1 MDMDY
6 FFSEPTLPP
15 ELRAF
20 REKLKEH
27 QFSENIEWILNTP
40 VLLPARSFTD
50 SKGLAPALIT
60 SLKIKVIED
69 QRNIHYKPEQLLQLV
84 VCDKHSGTFDEA
96 VDKTSFN
103 VMYVIHNGKCVMDV
117 MIHYGMN
124 GRRRNYRVK
133 HICELTVHRFLDGK
147 WVTDLAKLTDFLQKQ
162 RYKNS

>member
-20 REKLKEH
+20 REKLREH

-50 SKGLAPALIT
+50 SKGLAPSLIS

-96 VDKTSFN
+96 VDKASFN

-117 MIHYGMN
+117 MIDHGMN
-124 GRRRNYRVK
+124 GRRRKYGVK
-133 HICELTVHRFLDGK
+133 HICELTVHRFFDGK
-147 WVTDLAKLTDFLQKQ
+147 WVNDLAKLTAFLKTQ
-162 RYKNS
+162 RYKNA